1 MLCHSVRSCHW
12 PSLSLNR
19 SLVAIENLATGIP
32 PWVYFT
38 SGSLP
43 RFPIRITLLTLFP
56 AMNALLPP
64 LAETRARTTNQGLDA
79 QFIRN
84 NRPFD
89 LKGAHSLA
97 GRSEMATVRI
107 ASRIG
112 DVRESRTIVLARFVT
127 NAGFESTLLV

>member
-79 QFIRN
+79 QYIRN
-84 NRPFD
+84 QRSFD
-89 LKGAHSLA
+89 LKGRNSLA
-97 GRSEMATVRI
+97 GRVRNGPCQD
-107 ASRIG
+107 SVTHWRHW
-112 DVRESRTIVLARFVT
+112 REPDRPSWHV
-127 NAGFESTLLV
+127 S